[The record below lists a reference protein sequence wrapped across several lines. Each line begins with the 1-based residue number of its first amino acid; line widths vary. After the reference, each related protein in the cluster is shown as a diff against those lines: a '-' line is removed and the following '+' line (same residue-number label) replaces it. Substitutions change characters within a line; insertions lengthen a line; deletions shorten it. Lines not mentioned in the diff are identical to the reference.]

1 MGFHEHANV
10 AGLLVLRRD
19 RLIAIRT
26 HLLSIKVIDHYRL
39 AFLLF
44 VHFTVYRLSGDFW
57 HFLGWLENARLGKFR
72 CGLTCKWSLL
82 RLDWLDYWL
91 LDWLM
96 HRLLDRLHHW
106 LHHWLVDRLVNR
118 LLHRLHDWLLHRL
131 TLFRNP
137 CINISCER
145 PEQSKQILKR
155 LKCSGLIRLRL
166 RIRIF
171 LKLNKCLNKTTVACV
186 HLSASAYVFDETLG
200 FYVGST

>member
-1 MGFHEHANV
+1 MAASRVFEEGFCALTFVFETDFGGVGFEAVYVEGVVALGFHEHANV

-91 LDWLM
+91 LHWLM

-106 LHHWLVDRLVNR
+106 LHHWLHPWLVDRLVNR

-137 CINISCER
+137 CINISCE
-145 PEQSKQILKR
+145 
-155 LKCSGLIRLRL
+155 
-166 RIRIF
+166 
-171 LKLNKCLNKTTVACV
+171 
-186 HLSASAYVFDETLG
+186 
-200 FYVGST
+200 